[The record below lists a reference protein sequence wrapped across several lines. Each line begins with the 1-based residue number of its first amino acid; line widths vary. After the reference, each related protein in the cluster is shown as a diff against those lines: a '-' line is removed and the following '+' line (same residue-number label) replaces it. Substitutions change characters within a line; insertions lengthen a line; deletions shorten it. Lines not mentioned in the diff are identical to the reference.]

1 MRLPTYEM
9 LTWNLYYGVADPRN
23 KANDFWF
30 CFVIKWDLHC
40 LGSCNEY
47 LYGTEELFRQ
57 YFDIE
62 LMENIIFHT
71 QYIKMEIRS
80 LHKGVTKSFHYEAI
94 FYLFHH
100 KNGIFM
106 IFTYQIS
113 DIRGT
118 RYRHERRRI
127 EKEVFILNVIYS
139 NQLDGIWH
147 LKQDPNW
154 KNNQKNC
161 QCLTVFVWRS
171 ISWVFPI

>member
-1 MRLPTYEM
+1 MRLPTYAM
-9 LTWNLYYGVADPRN
+9 LLTWNFYYGVADPRYQ
-23 KANDFWF
+23 ANDFWF

-100 KNGIFM
+100 KNGLFG

-113 DIRGT
+113 EERGRGIDT
-118 RYRHERRRI
+118 I
-127 EKEVFILNVIYS
+127 EDWKGSVFLMLFIFEPTGWNLTFKTGS
-139 NQLDGIWH
+139 QLKG
-147 LKQDPNW
+147 
-154 KNNQKNC
+154 
-161 QCLTVFVWRS
+161 
-171 ISWVFPI
+171 

>member
-1 MRLPTYEM
+1 MTSDSALSLNEIYI
-9 LTWNLYYGVADPRN
+9 V
-23 KANDFWF
+23 
-30 CFVIKWDLHC
+30 WDLVMNICMEH
-40 LGSCNEY
+40 
-47 LYGTEELFRQ
+47 GTEELFRQ

-118 RYRHERRRI
+118 RYRHETRRI
-127 EKEVFILNVIYS
+127 EKEVFFFKCYLFKPTGWNLTFKTGS
-139 NQLDGIWH
+139 QL
-147 LKQDPNW
+147 KE
-154 KNNQKNC
+154 
-161 QCLTVFVWRS
+161 
-171 ISWVFPI
+171 